1 MARGILI
8 LSGNRLL
15 KHDLQLG
22 IVLCQDHL
30 VGAMLWGGPR
40 MCKQNGTI
48 IFRNSFQKNQ
58 FRALY
63 IARTAQI
70 SERISKFGAFWDTIW
85 HNAIFV
91 GEIFQVFLWREIR
104 KNILGNYFLTSL
116 NFIPSRKF
124 AISLYFSSSKNAVSD
139 RFCRLKI
146 CNL

>member
-1 MARGILI
+1 MYEVFEKLPGKLVVLSRCCLMNLGGSGEQSGIFVSWRADMARDILI

-30 VGAMLWGGPR
+30 VEAMLWGGPR

-63 IARTAQI
+63 IARTA
-70 SERISKFGAFWDTIW
+70 
-85 HNAIFV
+85 
-91 GEIFQVFLWREIR
+91 
-104 KNILGNYFLTSL
+104 
-116 NFIPSRKF
+116 
-124 AISLYFSSSKNAVSD
+124 
-139 RFCRLKI
+139 
-146 CNL
+146 